1 MPGGSITTRLIVMLT
16 ACAALIIGTAMLV
29 DYRLSRDQILEGL
42 EKESEDIVRAA
53 IIDLENW
60 LAGVEGLSLIH
71 I

>member
-53 IIDLENW
+53 IIDL
-60 LAGVEGLSLIH
+60 
-71 I
+71 